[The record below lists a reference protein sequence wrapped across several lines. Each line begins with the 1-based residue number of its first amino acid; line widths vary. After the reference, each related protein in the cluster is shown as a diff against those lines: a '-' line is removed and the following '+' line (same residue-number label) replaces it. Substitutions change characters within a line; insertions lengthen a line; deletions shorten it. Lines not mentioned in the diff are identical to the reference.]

1 MSFRAVIT
9 SSEHQA
15 IWSRLIL
22 TLSTIN
28 QDIKFTIMS
37 NELIL
42 WSMNSTDTTMY
53 QVRLKSSFFSE
64 FSFDPSGIVFGEE
77 GLQVIEDLQKQQHTL
92 YSFVMNGRHLSIL
105 SRKPEYDNI
114 KEFSLSIDNSTTAPE
129 TIINRL
135 HIRVYTESLITKEFS
150 PTFNPVKY
158 DPIVID
164 LKYKKKFLDVYGAGE
179 SLNGEQADPRLLDFF
194 GQVRKQLE
202 EAKFNEGIID
212 APRPDELR
220 SEHEINFLSM
230 DSLIWRNAIDLCTNN
245 TEELKLDLTMNK
257 MVITAFTKGIQN
269 MKSNDVLKQA
279 ISISNSVSTED
290 VEHYCLFTTSGS
302 SGTSRK
308 ETHSKHAVFK
318 MRDFRNFFSVNQA
331 WKENATVNC
340 WFCSPG
346 DPILFEIDRGDVKL
360 SLVQITDT
368 AGSTVGMAPDLSIH
382 PVLVSPKK
390 PRSPLRSACTNTKA
404 VPNAPRGKELDAAN
418 LDAIK
423 TLFVQDIE
431 VSASAV
437 AMAHSPTAAS
447 AQLGADENLRS
458 TCSISQEEQHSRDG
472 TPAIS
477 SRRISRADT
486 TIAWGAGKEDVL
498 YPGLDYGIPQGMNQP
513 KRRKVGELTHASQ
526 NPESQDYGL
535 GPTQQYQPKGIFD

>member
-15 IWSRLIL
+15 VWSRLIL

-53 QVRLKSSFFSE
+53 QVRLKASFFSE
-64 FSFDPSGIVFGEE
+64 FSFDPGNIVFGEE

-92 YSFVMNGRHLSIL
+92 YSFVINGRHLSIL

-114 KEFSLSIDNSTTAPE
+114 KEFSLSIDNSTAAPE
-129 TIINRL
+129 AIINRL

-150 PTFNPVKY
+150 PAFNPVKY

-164 LKYKKKFLDVYGAGE
+164 LKYKKKFLDVYGTEE
-179 SLNGEQADPRLLDFF
+179 SVNGEQADPRLLDFF
-194 GQVRKQLE
+194 RQVRKQLE

-212 APRPDELR
+212 APRPAELR

-257 MVITAFTKGIQN
+257 MVITAFTKGVQN
-269 MKSNDVLKQA
+269 MKSSDVLKQA

-290 VEHYCLFTTSGS
+290 VEHYCLFTTSGNP
-302 SGTSRK
+302 GM
-308 ETHSKHAVFK
+308 SKKDADSKQAVFK
-318 MRDFRNFFSVNQA
+318 LRDFRNFFSANQA

-346 DPILFEIDRGDVKL
+346 DPILFEIDRGHVKL

-368 AGSTVGMAPDLSIH
+368 AGKAVGAAPDLAIH
-382 PVLVSPKK
+382 PVLVSPRK
-390 PRSPLRSACTNTKA
+390 PVSPLRAACTNT
-404 VPNAPRGKELDAAN
+404 NAASNALHGVQLDAAN
-418 LDAIK
+418 MDAIK
-423 TLFVQDIE
+423 TLFVQDVEIG
-431 VSASAV
+431 VSAA
-437 AMAHSPTAAS
+437 AMAHSPANRCT
-447 AQLGADENLRS
+447 DENLRS
-458 TCSISQEEQHSRDG
+458 MCSISQQGQHSCDG
-472 TPAIS
+472 SPATNL
-477 SRRISRADT
+477 RRVSRAGT
-486 TIAWGAGKEDVL
+486 TIAWGAGKDHVMC
-498 YPGLDYGIPQGMNQP
+498 PDSDYGVAQDVNQL
-513 KRRKVGELTHASQ
+513 KRRKVGELAHASQ
-526 NPESQDYGL
+526 SPESQDYGL